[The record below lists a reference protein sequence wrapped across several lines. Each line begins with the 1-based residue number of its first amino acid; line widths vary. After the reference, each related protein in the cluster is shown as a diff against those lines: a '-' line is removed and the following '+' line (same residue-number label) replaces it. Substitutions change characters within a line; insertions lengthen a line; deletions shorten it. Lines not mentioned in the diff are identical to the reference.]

1 MKRILAVFLCLIW
14 TLSLTGC
21 GDSRESASQEATSLK
36 FTDAV
41 DLETLKS
48 LDGKPVSII
57 GYMATL
63 SPVSGKF
70 MYLMNMPYQSCPFCV
85 PNTTQLANTM
95 AVYAPE
101 GSSFDYTD
109 QAIRVAGTLR
119 IEDYTD
125 EYGYV
130 YNYRIA
136 DASYEVVDLTTVSE
150 DYSLW
155 QQVASD
161 GVVAEVNAMFDYLY
175 FICQWTEYQS
185 SYTDENGNEVVYY
198 LYPGDV
204 EMYLEDDGPYGYAD
218 KYAESYFPNLVTRIR
233 AISSDG
239 LEDLVAVVEMAQQ
252 VQSEALADLSGGAY
266 VYDEATDK
274 YTLVNSD
281 ALYQAWYEAYTQ
293 FSNWLAKWEI

>member
-14 TLSLTGC
+14 TLSLSGC

-101 GSSFDYTD
+101 GFSFDYTD

-150 DYSLW
+150 DYALW

-185 SYTDENGNEVVYY
+185 SYADESGNEVVYF

-218 KYAESYFPNLVTRIR
+218 KSAESYFPNLVTRIR

-239 LEDLVAVVEMAQQ
+239 LEDLVDVVETAQQ

-266 VYDEATDK
+266 VYDEAADK